1 MKIFR
6 FKRGGVHPASDKE
19 RTAGMA
25 PVELAQ
31 PDQLTILTSQ
41 SIGAPSRVCV
51 AVGASV
57 ARGQKIAE
65 AGGFVGAD
73 IHSPADAVVK
83 RIEKMRDLSGYWQ
96 DAIVLEV
103 DKAADTADG
112 EATDMAGLPDYFI
125 DFPQRDFAAKLR
137 EISAEE
143 IVKATADAGIVGMG
157 GAAFPTRVK
166 LTVTPQRRIEF
177 MLLNG
182 AECEPCL
189 TCDDRMM
196 RQRPEDILR
205 GALLM
210 AKACGA
216 RTIIVGIEANKPE
229 ALAAM
234 REAAERAQPLAAE
247 INRTISVCTL
257 RTRYPQGSE
266 KQLIEALTDRIVPTG
281 GLPADAGC
289 LVDNVATAFALY
301 QAVMGGVS
309 LTRRIVTVTGP
320 ELQSPGN
327 FIVDC
332 GTTYRALIEAAGGM
346 PEDTEKVISGGPM
359 MGRAVAN
366 LDAPVVKATSGVV
379 VMPREMAHRR
389 SPEPC
394 IRCAKCVEVCPMGL
408 EPYMLLRLSELH
420 LSLESEARGVMNCLE
435 CGCCSYI
442 CPSDRPLLDGIR
454 LTKGIIKRNHSSKK

>member
-125 DFPQRDFAAKLR
+125 DFPERDFAAKLR

-166 LTVTPQRRIEF
+166 LTVTPQRRIVL
-177 MLLNG
+177 MLLKG
-182 AECEPCL
+182 FFKSSRIFIQHPAASCPG
-189 TCDDRMM
+189 
-196 RQRPEDILR
+196 ILH
-205 GALLM
+205 
-210 AKACGA
+210 
-216 RTIIVGIEANKPE
+216 TGIQK
-229 ALAAM
+229 
-234 REAAERAQPLAAE
+234 
-247 INRTISVCTL
+247 
-257 RTRYPQGSE
+257 
-266 KQLIEALTDRIVPTG
+266 
-281 GLPADAGC
+281 
-289 LVDNVATAFALY
+289 
-301 QAVMGGVS
+301 
-309 LTRRIVTVTGP
+309 
-320 ELQSPGN
+320 
-327 FIVDC
+327 
-332 GTTYRALIEAAGGM
+332 
-346 PEDTEKVISGGPM
+346 
-359 MGRAVAN
+359 
-366 LDAPVVKATSGVV
+366 
-379 VMPREMAHRR
+379 
-389 SPEPC
+389 
-394 IRCAKCVEVCPMGL
+394 
-408 EPYMLLRLSELH
+408 ML
-420 LSLESEARGVMNCLE
+420 
-435 CGCCSYI
+435 
-442 CPSDRPLLDGIR
+442 
-454 LTKGIIKRNHSSKK
+454 